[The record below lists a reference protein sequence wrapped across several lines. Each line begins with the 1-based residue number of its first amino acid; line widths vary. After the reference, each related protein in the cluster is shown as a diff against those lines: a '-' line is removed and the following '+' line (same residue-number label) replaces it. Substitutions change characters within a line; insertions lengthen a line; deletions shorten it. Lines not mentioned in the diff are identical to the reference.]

1 MIKELNKLLVELSAK
16 YDQSDIKSYCNENG
30 FKWEYYLIQSTLEK
44 NGPLLLGFNWGASQ
58 TEEYSPQSEITKTDF
73 STADSGSIKRSFKYL
88 KKYFGESF
96 LSLMTQSNYCFFRS
110 HTERE
115 ITQHDISL
123 CEPTF
128 NKMIS
133 LLEPSIIIS
142 MSSQLRE
149 YLIKNERLI
158 DIESKIIKFQRGKSL
173 VSIQAIKA
181 KLLDGTKICFLPH
194 PNYPIKGE
202 ARDLAWDYCFS

>member
-1 MIKELNKLLVELSAK
+1 
-16 YDQSDIKSYCNENG
+16 
-30 FKWEYYLIQSTLEK
+30 
-44 NGPLLLGFNWGASQ
+44 
-58 TEEYSPQSEITKTDF
+58 
-73 STADSGSIKRSFKYL
+73 
-88 KKYFGESF
+88 
-96 LSLMTQSNYCFFRS
+96 
-110 HTERE
+110 
-115 ITQHDISL
+115 
-123 CEPTF
+123 
-128 NKMIS
+128 
-133 LLEPSIIIS
+133 